1 MRDCAGEP
9 IRRPILVVAYYFPPF
24 HSAGVSIRIV
34 KFLKY
39 LPGLGWR
46 PLVLTVDDR
55 REYEHLRRG
64 GSAELLEDLPPQ
76 VAIHRT
82 GSGEVSAALLER
94 GRAMRKR
101 GGPARAAIDALRRL
115 RNLATRW
122 LLIPDE
128 QLPWLPSAVRAGW
141 RVIRRERPAAILVTC
156 PPHSAAL
163 AGIILKRLTR
173 IPLVLDFRDDW
184 VDTPW
189 FRARPR
195 PVRLINRWLERRA
208 VGAADR
214 VVLVTPASL
223 EAFVRRYPRLSRD
236 RFACIPNG
244 VDLADFDGAGG
255 AAESPPARPLLD
267 AEDGCFTIVHAG
279 LLTVAADWR
288 RSPYGFFRALA
299 RIRDADPRVYRCL
312 RVVFTGALP
321 REYREQ
327 AAGCGV
333 GDIVQEAG
341 YVPRPAFV
349 ALLRRADLLL
359 AINYEGFETLVPG
372 KLYEYWAA
380 GSAPILL
387 LSVPGA
393 AQALVDGHGLGRTL
407 APDNSEGIADAVVA
421 WCRQAQSGQ
430 PACISRDGLE
440 AFDRARLAAHLA
452 GILDEVA
459 PARPPR
465 AE

>member
-39 LPGLGWR
+39 LPDLGWH

-55 REYEHLRRG
+55 QEYEHLRRG
-64 GSAELLEDLPPQ
+64 GSAEMLEDLPPQ

-82 GSGEVSAALLER
+82 GSGEPSAALLER

-101 GGPARAAIDALRRL
+101 GGLARAVIDALRGL
-115 RNLATRW
+115 RDLATRW

-128 QLPWLPSAVRAGW
+128 QLPWLLSAVRAGW
-141 RVIRRERPAAILVTC
+141 RLARREQPAAILVTC

-163 AGIILKRLTR
+163 AGIILKRLTG

-189 FRARPR
+189 FQAKPQA
-195 PVRLINRWLERRA
+195 VRLINRWLERRA

-223 EAFVRRYPRLSRD
+223 EAFVRRYPRLPRD

-244 VDLADFDGAGG
+244 VDLADFDRVGDVAE
-255 AAESPPARPLLD
+255 AAPARPVPD
-267 AEDGCFTIVHAG
+267 AADRCFTIVHAG

-299 RIRDADPRVYRCL
+299 RIREADPGVYRRL
-312 RVVFTGALP
+312 RVVFTGELP
-321 REYREQ
+321 GEYRAQ
-327 AAGCGV
+327 AAACGV

-349 ALLRRADLLL
+349 ALLRRASLLL
-359 AINYEGFETLVPG
+359 AINYEGFETLIPG

-407 APDNSEGIADAVVA
+407 APDDSEGIADAVVA
-421 WCRQAQSGQ
+421 WCRQALAGQ
-430 PACISRDGLE
+430 PARISRDGLK

-452 GILDEVA
+452 EILDEVA
-459 PARPPR
+459 RARLPR